1 MKSSRRFRAAAFT
14 IAEVMVA
21 IGLFGITAAAAVA
34 GLLRMNNNAALCRLQ
49 TGASTIAQ
57 NQIDLILSDSP
68 FNPQYSQV
76 PPELTIGTTSQGTST
91 APTVAVYTD
100 PVTNVQVL
108 GWMTTVVTDTSSTL
122 NGSTLYVY
130 KATVTVSYYYR
141 GRLYSV
147 SMDTTRCADT

>member
-1 MKSSRRFRAAAFT
+1 
-14 IAEVMVA
+14 MVA